1 MNQEDNA
8 DNSPLRSLDA
18 CFGEAMIPGEV
29 ALLAA
34 PPGVGKTTF
43 LVHVGLD
50 NLLRGERVLH
60 IGIGSHSLD
69 SIQSWYDTLLEDSI
83 EESGNTY
90 TDEALD
96 QMVSNR
102 VFHAHG
108 SPHFSPNQ
116 LQATLPLFTACMGFK
131 PSVILIDGY
140 DGWSD
145 LTEFHDFIA
154 TVKSAAASQG
164 ASAWIS
170 IKDKRLN
177 ETGAEGGE
185 GAEMVVGLKSE
196 GDNTR
201 VILHRVRDQGPSE
214 TPVLLEANTMRL
226 FLEHDGSAQRKPSA
240 GQHTLLSGGARG
252 AECCFGENA
261 EKWGVDEIHY
271 SFEERPVGRE
281 RGITLLSD
289 DELSQGAVIS
299 RYLRDHMNR
308 TYPDTPLF
316 KKVLQSIWHQVN
328 TSREVF
334 VIGTILTDKT
344 VKGGTGW
351 AAELA
356 KHFGKP
362 LHVFDQ
368 EHESWFKWEGKSW
381 VEEEPPLITKK
392 RFTGTGSRFLT
403 EAGKAAIESLFT
415 RTFEGNG

>member
-1 MNQEDNA
+1 MIQQSNA
-8 DNSPLRSLDA
+8 DHTPLQSLDTA
-18 CFGEAMIPGEV
+18 LGEAMIPGEV

-43 LVHVGLD
+43 LVHVGLEH
-50 NLLRGERVLH
+50 LLRGERILH

-69 SIQSWYDTLLEDSI
+69 SIQSWYDTLLEDAI
-83 EESGNTY
+83 QESGKEY
-90 TDEALD
+90 TESELD
-96 QMVSNR
+96 QMVGNR

-108 SPHFSPNQ
+108 NPRFTPNQ

-140 DGWSD
+140 DKWEN

-154 TVKSAAASQG
+154 SVKTAAGSQG
-164 ASAWIS
+164 AHAWIS
-170 IKDKRLN
+170 VKDSRL
-177 ETGAEGGE
+177 EKERSQISE
-185 GAEMVVGLKSE
+185 SVEVVVGLQSE
-196 GDNTR
+196 GDHAR
-201 VILHRVRDQGPSE
+201 VMIHQARDKGPAE
-214 TPVLLEANTMRL
+214 TQILLEANTMRL
-226 FLEHDGSAQRKPSA
+226 FLENDGSSTSKPKP
-240 GQHTLLSGGARG
+240 GQYTLLSGGARG

-261 EKWGVDEIHY
+261 EKWGLTEIHY

-281 RGITLLSD
+281 RGITLLSE

-334 VIGTILTDKT
+334 VIGTILSDKT

-362 LHVFDQ
+362 LHVYDQ
-368 EHESWFKWEGKSW
+368 ELEGWFRWENKNW
-381 VEEEPPLITKK
+381 VEEEPPTITKR

-403 EAGKAAIESLFT
+403 EAGKAAIEDLF
-415 RTFEGNG
+415 RRSFEG